1 MTRPVQC
8 FLVFV
13 GAIAMVLA
21 SVSKYTWILQSCISN
36 LFFSFEQGDKEFR
49 LKKISNYGGTV
60 AEFTQFT
67 EPDHPDGHINKIVI
81 SGEMEVANDIAGPME
96 LYIETKKCH
105 PTEYRCFEGLAKETI
120 ENLCEKFEVRNDAF
134 WTPFFDGI
142 VPKLGCPIKKVRGK
156 SLIRTKTV

>member
-21 SVSKYTWILQSCISN
+21 GVSTYTWILKSRISIFK
-36 LFFSFEQGDKEFR
+36 LYFFLFEQDDKEYR
-49 LKKISNYGGTV
+49 LKKISNYSGTV

-105 PTEYRCFEGLAKETI
+105 QTEYRCFEGLAKETI
-120 ENLCEKFEVRNDAF
+120 ENLCEKFDDRNDAF

-142 VPKLGCPIKKVRGK
+142 VPKLGCPIKKVR
-156 SLIRTKTV
+156 RNH